1 MISEPVHHYIC
12 TADVIVHIGSRQPVE
27 QSGPMATFKDEVA
40 REQCPPCCVVDD
52 DAAFGVAWNVD
63 DLERI
68 GNIQDLLNV

>member
-1 MISEPVHHYIC
+1 
-12 TADVIVHIGSRQPVE
+12 
-27 QSGPMATFKDEVA
+27 MATFKDEVA